1 METLIATQLNPLSK
15 NEKRM
20 KKITFLIFA
29 IALVVLAGQTGLA
42 QRKTDLKKLQ
52 EQVESL
58 QKGQAEMQK
67 ELKEIKSLLQT
78 LQQSVAPT
86 RQEITLNVEDLPF
99 KGDKNAK
106 LTIVEFSDYQ

>member
-1 METLIATQLNPLSK
+1 
-15 NEKRM
+15 M
-20 KKITFLIFA
+20 KKITFLIFG
-29 IALVVLAGQTGLA
+29 IALVVLVGQTALA

-58 QKGQAEMQK
+58 KKGQAELQK
-67 ELKEIKSLLQT
+67 ELREIKSLLQA
-78 LQQSVAPT
+78 LQQSVARKP
-86 RQEITLNVEDLPF
+86 QEITLNVEGLPF

>member
-1 METLIATQLNPLSK
+1 VTGVQTC
-15 NEKRM
+15 
-20 KKITFLIFA
+20 
-29 IALVVLAGQTGLA
+29 ALPISLVAGQTGLA

-67 ELKEIKSLLQT
+67 ELREIKSLLQA
-78 LQQSVAPT
+78 LQPSKP
-86 RQEITLNVEDLPF
+86 QEITLNVEGLPF

>member
-1 METLIATQLNPLSK
+1 MKTITL
-15 NEKRM
+15 
-20 KKITFLIFA
+20 LISA
-29 IALVVLAGQTGLA
+29 IALALIAGQTGLA
-42 QRKTDLKKLQ
+42 QRKTELKKLQ

-67 ELKEIKSLLQT
+67 ELREIKSLLQA
-78 LQQSVAPT
+78 LQPSKP
-86 RQEITLNVEDLPF
+86 QEITLNVEGLPF